1 MFFINAGCLLWEIV
15 SFFIQLFKQAISQ
28 ATGSKSHGHVFKKA
42 LINYKPSF
50 LAALVHQL
58 LSKLFII
65 NMFWV
70 WLPHFQKLELFTVNL
85 QWYSWAY
92 GYICWEFSSWI
103 FHFSCHRVRFLW
115 CLHSPHHAPSE
126 LNMTVNWVHFFA
138 EGYYSSF
145 IHLTVLCL
153 LGVNPAMFL
162 AFISIDSAWGIFI
175 HVSERALSNGKL
187 GILHHLIITPSH
199 HRTHHAKNPLYV
211 DTNFAN
217 VAPMW
222 DWIFGTLQPL
232 KDEVKTDY
240 GITRDL
246 DVTNF
251 MDLYF
256 GDIILLFQDV
266 KNANG
271 IKNKLFYLIMPPG
284 WVPGSAAKTAS
295 VVRKEFLRTNPELGV
310 TSKNRILAMLKP
322 DYKVDNLKVKEL

>member
-1 MFFINAGCLLWEIV
+1 MSFAKQQNRNFGIVENVIFVFAFGFVMYILFGNYWQYVHESIKSKGFAGAIIDPFLTHKYYLSFIFVMFFINAGCLLWEIV

-145 IHLTVLCL
+145 IHLTVL
-153 LGVNPAMFL
+153 
-162 AFISIDSAWGIFI
+162 
-175 HVSERALSNGKL
+175 
-187 GILHHLIITPSH
+187 
-199 HRTHHAKNPLYV
+199 
-211 DTNFAN
+211 
-217 VAPMW
+217 
-222 DWIFGTLQPL
+222 
-232 KDEVKTDY
+232 
-240 GITRDL
+240 
-246 DVTNF
+246 
-251 MDLYF
+251 
-256 GDIILLFQDV
+256 
-266 KNANG
+266 
-271 IKNKLFYLIMPPG
+271 
-284 WVPGSAAKTAS
+284 
-295 VVRKEFLRTNPELGV
+295 
-310 TSKNRILAMLKP
+310 
-322 DYKVDNLKVKEL
+322 